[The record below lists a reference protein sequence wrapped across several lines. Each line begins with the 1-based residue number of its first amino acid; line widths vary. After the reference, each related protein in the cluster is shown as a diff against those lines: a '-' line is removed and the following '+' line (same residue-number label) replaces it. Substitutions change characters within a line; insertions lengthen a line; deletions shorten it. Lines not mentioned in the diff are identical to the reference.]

1 MYQGQ
6 FQHPF
11 ITKRKTGKIECY
23 GDNDPI
29 ACQPS
34 RGAKSGAIIAMQCS
48 SARVVFYSCIIDEAI
63 NDHDHSCL
71 QRRQTKAQAK
81 QASEGHCV
89 LTTLHCLVM
98 KVELT
103 SCGIANFCRVTSSIP
118 YKATFCQLDTKV
130 SIRLSSYIWTGFS
143 SPQQE
148 LTLLTKIF
156 CVWRCY
162 NDVQFVL

>member
-1 MYQGQ
+1 MPSATPNQG
-6 FQHPF
+6 
-11 ITKRKTGKIECY
+11 
-23 GDNDPI
+23 
-29 ACQPS
+29 
-34 RGAKSGAIIAMQCS
+34 
-48 SARVVFYSCIIDEAI
+48 EA
-63 NDHDHSCL
+63 
-71 QRRQTKAQAK
+71 

-148 LTLLTKIF
+148 LTLLTEIF
-156 CVWRCY
+156 LCGGATMTYSLYFESHQAFFFLWLIASA
-162 NDVQFVL
+162 D

>member
-1 MYQGQ
+1 MSAQQ
-6 FQHPF
+6 
-11 ITKRKTGKIECY
+11 RGKVRC
-23 GDNDPI
+23 NNSN
-29 ACQPS
+29 AMLLCPS
-34 RGAKSGAIIAMQCS
+34 SI
-48 SARVVFYSCIIDEAI
+48 VFYSCIIDEAI

-71 QRRQTKAQAK
+71 QRRQAKAQAK